1 LIGLAVSGDLPF
13 HESLAVF
20 LGVTGTQWLIEGD
33 ADPFI
38 ALLLA
43 LAVGVAIGLARYLRS
58 IHRD

>member
-1 LIGLAVSGDLPF
+1 LIGHAVSGDLPF

-20 LGVTGTQWLIEGD
+20 LGITGAQWLIEGD
-33 ADPFI
+33 AEPFD

-43 LAVGVAIGLARYLRS
+43 LAVGVAIHVARHLRS